1 MKKKISEIEIDF
13 VEILYNLWKNK
24 IAILSIT
31 LTVVFISLGIKLNK
45 KPNFLATTE
54 IKAINIY
61 DEIEYDEFN
70 TILESIQKTNK
81 TDKVIKFDKIDKKLL
96 LELYLE
102 KIKETQ
108 IFIDLIKKN
117 NLIKRSDYSNQIKYE
132 GAIEKKA
139 LSVKIFAPEKTKNFS
154 DNYWRINFETND
166 KKIWERILFNIN
178 KDINQHVKNS
188 LYKRF
193 NTALEIASIQK
204 KFKIEDINYL
214 ISNAKIDYEKSTK
227 KRLAFL
233 KEQSLIARKL
243 DIKMNTLI
251 AENFKTDSNIISNLK
266 TDNSYY
272 TKGYVMIEKEIKLIE
287 SRINTDYFTDDLLKL
302 EKIKRDI
309 INNNNLKRFEL
320 LFLDAHVAKNK
331 KFKAADLNY
340 RSTKYKDTSFSI
352 VNVLF
357 FSLLFGVMVSILY
370 ILIIKIGIQYKLKK

>member
-302 EKIKRDI
+302 EKIKRDL

-320 LFLDAHVAKNK
+320 LFLDAPVAKNK